1 MRRKMG
7 RFFVGLG
14 AALLL
19 SGTVF
24 VGGAACGDR
33 PGVVS
38 LDDAIGM
45 ALERSPELRG
55 ADQDIASAKADLDQA
70 KGGRWAQLDVVG
82 ITGPVQDADLPIV
95 RTNAARVNR
104 GPAGSNN
111 GAYPG
116 KLVDQD
122 HESIGIFGRLE
133 LALVQPLFTFG
144 KISNSIKAAAK
155 GLEAQRAAKDKKRNE
170 LVRTVKEMYFGLL
183 VAQQGQDAAKDAE
196 DFNKDAKRR
205 IERLLQLNAKN
216 VDQND
221 LYRIESLEGEI
232 QAFKAKAESG
242 AKTAYM
248 ALKQTIG
255 YPAGQ
260 EFKLDLKELPKDTR
274 ALASKEEHVRLA
286 LDHRPE
292 FEQLRHGIEAQK
304 SMVKAARADLYP
316 SIFAA
321 GYGSF
326 AGAPGRDRMDI
337 SYFPDDFN
345 HAQAGAVLG
354 GHWHF
359 DFGITRAKVRKEE
372 AGYKKLQASQER
384 AEQNIPIEVAKY
396 YDEVIE
402 NQASYQ
408 AYEKA
413 AVAARKWIVTSFSNF
428 DLGVGSAR
436 DMYDAIDRYGKNQG
450 EYLLTLYN
458 YHVALANLSYA
469 VGEATSAKP

>member
-7 RFFVGLG
+7 RFFVALG
-14 AALLL
+14 AALLVT
-19 SGTVF
+19 GTVF
-24 VGGAACGDR
+24 VGGAACGDKH
-33 PGVVS
+33 GVVS

-45 ALERSPELRG
+45 ALERSPELRE

-82 ITGPVQDADLPIV
+82 VTGPVKDADLPIV
-95 RTNAARVNR
+95 RTNPVNF
-104 GPAGSNN
+104 NN
-111 GAYPG
+111 GGMVG

-122 HESIGIFGRLE
+122 HDSIGIFGRLE

-144 KISNSIKAAAK
+144 KISNRIKAAAK
-155 GLEAQRAAKDKKRNE
+155 GLEAQRAAKDRKRNE
-170 LVRTVKEMYFGLL
+170 LVRNVKEMYFGLL
-183 VAQQGQDAAKDAE
+183 VAQQGRDAAKDAE
-196 DFNKDAKRR
+196 DFNNDAKRR
-205 IERLLQLNAKN
+205 IERLLQLKAKN
-216 VDQND
+216 VDPND
-221 LYRIESLEGEI
+221 LYRIESLDGEI

-255 YPAGQ
+255 FPAGQ
-260 EFKLDLKELPKDTR
+260 DFALDVKELPKDTR
-274 ALASKEEHVRLA
+274 ALSSKEENVRMA
-286 LDHRPE
+286 LDKRPE

-316 SIFAA
+316 TVFAA
-321 GYGSF
+321 GFGSF

-337 SYFPDDFN
+337 SYFPDEFN
-345 HAQAGAVLG
+345 HAQGGAVLG
-354 GHWHF
+354 GQWHF

-372 AGYKKLQASQER
+372 AGYKKLQASQDF
-384 AEQNIPIEVAKY
+384 AEQNIPVEVTKY
-396 YDEVIE
+396 YDQVIE
-402 NQASYQ
+402 YQASYQ

-450 EYLLTLYN
+450 EYLLTLYS
-458 YHVALANLSYA
+458 YHVSLANLSYA
-469 VGEATSAKP
+469 VGDATWARP